1 MIKNYINK
9 HSLTYLMMNIFL
21 ISLILLPKSFNTLF
35 DIIPIRSVLAGILFL
50 IFLYEAKKG
59 KIEINKNKFILITTI
74 YGIFLLFTIPSFL
87 KSKNLLISLYT
98 FCKYI
103 SYYLAFITFYKTK
116 LNRNEYLTLLKNVCI
131 CAFIVSIYAIF
142 QYIFDWQLN
151 YNGLDKY
158 DIKGRVPAT
167 FYNPIYYSVFINI
180 IFIPTL
186 YLIYTK
192 NFNKLIGFLIL
203 LANACGLILTFT
215 RSGILIFFAILIGVI
230 IFFRKLI
237 FNKFSILTITICIL
251 LMFIIPASKDVTLN
265 AFQNAFS
272 LFSTNTEQIENELE
286 NNENIDYSIYHR
298 KEFLKITYEII
309 KDNPFAGVGFGTYID
324 YMNSNDFTINYPD
337 YKFSKTHPHAGFTLL
352 TAETGIFAVAFFI
365 LFIIII
371 AFYYLKDFIFYF
383 KAKSDKQSPILVA
396 LLISSGF
403 LVINTI
409 SENLIYDTQIFLI
422 FLAIISIF
430 YNLAK
435 K

>member
-1 MIKNYINK
+1 
-9 HSLTYLMMNIFL
+9 
-21 ISLILLPKSFNTLF
+21 
-35 DIIPIRSVLAGILFL
+35 
-50 IFLYEAKKG
+50 
-59 KIEINKNKFILITTI
+59 
-74 YGIFLLFTIPSFL
+74 
-87 KSKNLLISLYT
+87 
-98 FCKYI
+98 
-103 SYYLAFITFYKTK
+103 
-116 LNRNEYLTLLKNVCI
+116 
-131 CAFIVSIYAIF
+131 
-142 QYIFDWQLN
+142 
-151 YNGLDKY
+151 
-158 DIKGRVPAT
+158 
-167 FYNPIYYSVFINI
+167 
-180 IFIPTL
+180 
-186 YLIYTK
+186 
-192 NFNKLIGFLIL
+192 
-203 LANACGLILTFT
+203 
-215 RSGILIFFAILIGVI
+215 
-230 IFFRKLI
+230 
-237 FNKFSILTITICIL
+237 
-251 LMFIIPASKDVTLN
+251 MFIIPGSKDVTLN